1 MKREINAAVSLTCH
15 PNSAKSIWDN
25 GGNQHAIFMYLLLKQ
40 LPYIKNVWIVSD
52 LKKDDFGSGMLLDQ
66 FKEDIF
72 HYDDVIDQ
80 VDLLIEM
87 TSYIGVEHAK
97 KVRKRGGKLVSYKYG
112 NDYIMSVESCSLGA
126 HEGWVPHPNFIQF
139 DEVWTN
145 AQHANTCLSYFEHM
159 QKAPVEILPHLWAPL
174 FIEKAIQRS
183 SEASQGWPYKG
194 RAEKAVVS
202 IFEPNIN
209 IVKSSIIPF
218 YAAAKFY
225 EDNPDQVSNI
235 YILNTLNLSTNPLF
249 TRLVSDTKA
258 GRDSVASAESRH
270 PFVDFMGKY
279 GGIVLCHQWENGLNY
294 LYYEALYGGFPFV
307 HNSPFLKDLG
317 YYYEGFDIDAGAKA
331 LQNAWE
337 THDENLKA
345 YRVKADAF
353 LSTVSPFDEDVIA
366 SYGARITNLWT

>member
-15 PNSAKSIWDN
+15 PNSAKTIWDN
-25 GGNQHAIFMYLLLKQ
+25 GGNQHAIFMYLLLKL

-52 LKKDDFGSGMLLDQ
+52 IKKDDLGSGMLLDQ

-183 SEASQGWPYKG
+183 SEASQGWPYKR

-202 IFEPNIN
+202 ISPDKSNARMAKCNAIVPLDTKLTCGNANLDWSCSSKLLTQEP
-209 IVKSSIIPF
+209 S
-218 YAAAKFY
+218 
-225 EDNPDQVSNI
+225 
-235 YILNTLNLSTNPLF
+235 
-249 TRLVSDTKA
+249 LVSHPEA
-258 GRDSVASAESRH
+258 NMAS
-270 PFVDFMGKY
+270 
-279 GGIVLCHQWENGLNY
+279 
-294 LYYEALYGGFPFV
+294 
-307 HNSPFLKDLG
+307 
-317 YYYEGFDIDAGAKA
+317 
-331 LQNAWE
+331 
-337 THDENLKA
+337 T
-345 YRVKADAF
+345 
-353 LSTVSPFDEDVIA
+353 
-366 SYGARITNLWT
+366 